1 MTSPADRK
9 YTKTHEWVSLDG
21 ETATIGVTD
30 FAQSELGDITY
41 LELPEIGDAVTHEQA
56 FGIIESVKAANDI
69 FAPVDGEVVARN
81 EAAVATPETV
91 NSSPYERRG
100 WFGSRSPTRVN
111 STNSWTQRS
120 TINSRRASRT
130 EIRHGVRLRTNAR
143 SRESIR

>member
-9 YTKTHEWVSLDG
+9 YTKTHEWISLDG

-41 LELPEIGDAVTHEQA
+41 LELPEIGDAVTQEQA

-91 NSSPYERRG
+91 NSSPYGEA
-100 WFGSRSPTRVN
+100 WLVRVKVADA
-111 STNSWTQRS
+111 SQLDELMDAAEYDQFTQ
-120 TINSRRASRT
+120 
-130 EIRHGVRLRTNAR
+130 
-143 SRESIR
+143 SITH